1 MNLLMV
7 SSGLSLTSFDM
18 SGFVDTEERER
29 ESYFYFLVEAFRL
42 SAFSRLFIKSRIDKK

>member
-1 MNLLMV
+1 MI
-7 SSGLSLTSFDM
+7 SSGLSLTSLDM

-42 SAFSRLFIKSRIDKK
+42 FGFFKTIYLI

>member
-7 SSGLSLTSFDM
+7 SSGLSLTSLDM

-29 ESYFYFLVEAFRL
+29 ERE
-42 SAFSRLFIKSRIDKK
+42 LFKASNFKHKTRHLKKKLKK